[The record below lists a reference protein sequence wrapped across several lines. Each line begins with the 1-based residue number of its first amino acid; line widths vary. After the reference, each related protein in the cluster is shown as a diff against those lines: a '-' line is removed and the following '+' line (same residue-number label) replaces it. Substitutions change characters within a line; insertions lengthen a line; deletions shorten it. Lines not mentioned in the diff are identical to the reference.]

1 METLL
6 IVLGITFALVFGAK
20 VIWSFI
26 IVVGGFFWNLS
37 GAILA
42 YALVVF
48 GLMVYT
54 NIVLS
59 H

>member
-6 IVLGITFALVFGAK
+6 IVLGVTFALVFGAK

-48 GLMVYT
+48 GLMVY
-54 NIVLS
+54 VGLS
-59 H
+59 VPH

>member
-48 GLMVYT
+48 GLMVY
-54 NIVLS
+54 VGLS
-59 H
+59 APH

>member
-6 IVLGITFALVFGAK
+6 IVLGVTFALVFGAK

-26 IVVGGFFWNLS
+26 IIVGGFFWNLS

-48 GLMVYT
+48 GLMVY
-54 NIVLS
+54 VGLS
-59 H
+59 VPH